1 MNKSISIEL
10 TEKENLIFHYLMFRN
25 DVGIINTLISWA
37 MGESPKKVMITSYTT
52 HEQIF
57 HLMYPF
63 LKQQVTFGTGKNGYK
78 DWGVKKFT
86 LDFYDEDR
94 KVAYEIDGK
103 SHRSEIGKLRDE
115 LRDGLL
121 YHLHG
126 IRTVRYSNLE
136 VENMLKR
143 RIKEIGVE
151 HFGINDK

>member
-1 MNKSISIEL
+1 MNEPISIEL
-10 TEKENLIFHYLMFRN
+10 TEKENLIFQYLMFHN
-25 DVGIINTLISWA
+25 DAGGISLLIDWA
-37 MGESPKKVMITSYTT
+37 RGKSHKKPMITSYTT
-52 HEQIF
+52 HKQIF
-57 HLMYPF
+57 HLMHPS
-63 LKQQVTFGTGKNGYK
+63 LKQQVVFGTGKNGYK

-86 LDFYDEDR
+86 LDFYDEDNNI
-94 KVAYEIDGK
+94 AYEIDGK
-103 SHRSEIGKLRDE
+103 SHRTEIGKLRDE

-126 IRTVRYSNLE
+126 IRTVRYSNAE

>member
-10 TEKENLIFHYLMFRN
+10 TEKENIIFQYYMFRN
-25 DVGIINTLISWA
+25 DAKIINTLINWA
-37 MGESPKKVMITSYTT
+37 TEEYPKKSMITSYTT

-63 LKQQVTFGTGKNGYK
+63 LKQQVVFGTGKNGYK

-94 KVAYEIDGK
+94 NIAYEIDDK
-103 SHRSEIGKLRDE
+103 SHRTEIGKLRDKF
-115 LRDGLL
+115 RDGLL
-121 YHLHG
+121 YRLHG
-126 IRTVRYSNLE
+126 IRTVRYSNAE

-151 HFGINDK
+151 RFGINDK